1 MGRRFTTYYKITTPF
16 KVTGRVTTILR
27 VVPSKVPSATDDHDN
42 TDLDECLQDKF
53 AHLAEIEWQYI
64 KSSRLRFRGDDIDT
78 GKMFRRFGLGPYG
91 RHRAFTAPDGREYV
105 WKMGMWASE
114 LYLNDDSMSK
124 RPLIAKYHRPTFNP
138 IGPNKPAYL
147 EILSEGESILDDIVV
162 TFIIVE
168 THRKERERA
177 SLPVPSS
184 SPAPA
189 VTMCTALTALSFT
202 TGEDPRNNIL
212 QEDGRTVYKIVT
224 PWAMIGRNTTISK
237 IGDDGSTRTVAEIEW
252 HSIASSILKFG
263 GEEVSTSDYFRSTML
278 SGIINSNRIFTA
290 PNGREYKWR
299 FSQSSKSK
307 LYTNDDSDTLV
318 ASFHGSSIGI
328 LSSPRDAYLEIFS
341 EGRHIKDAIVMTF
354 VYVEKLRRD
363 RRRAAQ

>member
-1 MGRRFTTYYKITTPF
+1 MKLFLNTRRPRNCTLAFEDGQAIYKITTPF

-27 VVPSKVPSATDDHDN
+27 VVPSK
-42 TDLDECLQDKF
+42 DKF

-177 SLPVPSS
+177 S
-184 SPAPA
+184 
-189 VTMCTALTALSFT
+189 
-202 TGEDPRNNIL
+202 R
-212 QEDGRTVYKIVT
+212 
-224 PWAMIGRNTTISK
+224 
-237 IGDDGSTRTVAEIEW
+237 
-252 HSIASSILKFG
+252 
-263 GEEVSTSDYFRSTML
+263 
-278 SGIINSNRIFTA
+278 
-290 PNGREYKWR
+290 
-299 FSQSSKSK
+299 
-307 LYTNDDSDTLV
+307 
-318 ASFHGSSIGI
+318 
-328 LSSPRDAYLEIFS
+328 
-341 EGRHIKDAIVMTF
+341 
-354 VYVEKLRRD
+354 
-363 RRRAAQ
+363 